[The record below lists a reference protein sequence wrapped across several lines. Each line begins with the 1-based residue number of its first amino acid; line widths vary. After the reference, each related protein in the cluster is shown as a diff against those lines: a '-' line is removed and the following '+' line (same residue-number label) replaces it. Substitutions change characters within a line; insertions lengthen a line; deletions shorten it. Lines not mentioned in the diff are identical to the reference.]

1 MRPPGPSISENVGIW
16 MAGVLL
22 RGAVH
27 SLRSPLTV
35 WGAGA
40 QIWAAPSWGPGRQ
53 LPLCHP
59 VSCISEDSYLRL
71 PEATWCSP
79 SAPALL
85 TEAQARSG
93 HLPVGRGICLPPLL
107 WRPSPRVRGSGGG
120 GLPRPIQC
128 HIF

>member
-1 MRPPGPSISENVGIW
+1 M
-16 MAGVLL
+16 
-22 RGAVH
+22 
-27 SLRSPLTV
+27 

-53 LPLCHP
+53 LLLCHP

-85 TEAQARSG
+85 TEAQAGAGACQLAEESASLPSRSRG
-93 HLPVGRGICLPPLL
+93 GRVPACVGAGGALPL
-107 WRPSPRVRGSGGG
+107 
-120 GLPRPIQC
+120 PIQC